1 MSKFVRL
8 SGIAMLCA
16 LTLCW
21 ICFLPQKSEA
31 EALHD
36 KIFTLQMDE
45 KTVCTIR
52 EYRYRIV
59 DGALVQED
67 EKGETKILLFTDFDK
82 PYMAVSQ
89 NALALFCYPETYY
102 FLYSMDSGKEIK
114 VDTSIPISGIKFSL
128 KQQLLVFSDTSGCL
142 MLYSKDGKRELKIES
157 NWPICDGA
165 ISSDGRRIAVIMF
178 SAEVTGYKSE
188 IFSVK
193 TGRLLSSAYFSQAG
207 ALTCHMGK
215 RTLFLYCGNQPIG
228 YIKRGKFQLFS

>member
-67 EKGETKILLFTDFDK
+67 EKGETNILLFTDFDK

-102 FLYSMDSGKEIK
+102 FLYSMDSGKKIK
-114 VDTSIPISGIKFSL
+114 VDIVYWGRKICRKIKKELIKFI
-128 KQQLLVFSDTSGCL
+128 V
-142 MLYSKDGKRELKIES
+142 
-157 NWPICDGA
+157 
-165 ISSDGRRIAVIMF
+165 
-178 SAEVTGYKSE
+178 KS
-188 IFSVK
+188 
-193 TGRLLSSAYFSQAG
+193 
-207 ALTCHMGK
+207 
-215 RTLFLYCGNQPIG
+215 
-228 YIKRGKFQLFS
+228 